1 VIVEMKEDF
10 LTYEETVKQSV
21 ARLQQEVDSGSK
33 SPFIVL
39 LAPTGSSSAEFFSCA
54 SPGDVLGLSLSFI
67 ADAIT
72 RIAPTKELR
81 DEGFEL
87 AVMQLLMLRDG
98 IAQSNDF
105 ADSDDDN
112 GTRIIF
118 DGGEQ

>member
-1 VIVEMKEDF
+1 MKEDF
-10 LTYEETVKQSV
+10 LTYEETVKQSI
-21 ARLQQEVDSGSK
+21 ARLQQEVDSGRK

-54 SPGDVLGLSLSFI
+54 SPEDVLGLSLSFI

-81 DEGFEL
+81 DEGFDL
-87 AVMQLLMLRDG
+87 AIMQLLMMRDG
-98 IAQSNDF
+98 VGRSNGF
-105 ADSDDDN
+105 ADSDDSND
-112 GTRIIF
+112 TRIIF